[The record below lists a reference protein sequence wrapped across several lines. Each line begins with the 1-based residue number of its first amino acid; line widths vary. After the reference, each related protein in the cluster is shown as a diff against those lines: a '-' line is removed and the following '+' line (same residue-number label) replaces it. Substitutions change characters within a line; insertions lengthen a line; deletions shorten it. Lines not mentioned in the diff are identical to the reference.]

1 MSDETIICAAWIPK
15 SKIQATT
22 LLHLDTKSMSATLWV
37 DWMSGREF
45 DSDRLQS
52 HSASRTDKIGF
63 SDSVECA
70 RHLGEQ
76 TDPVRVHI
84 QGGRVHVG
92 PGD

>member
-1 MSDETIICAAWIPK
+1 
-15 SKIQATT
+15 
-22 LLHLDTKSMSATLWV
+22 
-37 DWMSGREF
+37 MSGREF